1 MTVYYSKSNSVIY
14 FAQVVELNEPK
25 VSRMKT
31 KCQKNFPIL
40 LSVLEDT
47 ESLYF
52 KHLVDAILTISLIC
66 NEKYSPGQ

>member
-25 VSRMKT
+25 VSRIKLNA
-31 KCQKNFPIL
+31 KNFPIL

-52 KHLVDAILTISLIC
+52 KHLVDTILTISLIC